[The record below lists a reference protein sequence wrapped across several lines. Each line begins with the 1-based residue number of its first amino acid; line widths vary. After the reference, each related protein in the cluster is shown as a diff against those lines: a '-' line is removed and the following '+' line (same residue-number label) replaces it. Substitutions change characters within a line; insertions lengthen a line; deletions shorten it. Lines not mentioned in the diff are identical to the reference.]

1 MYCGLGSFALIP
13 QIIAENKI
21 VQMKFSIITSVLN
34 NKEHIESCINSV
46 TSQTYNDIEYIIVD
60 GGSTDGTVDVIHN
73 VKCIIENEI
82 KDFKFISE
90 KDSGIYDAINK
101 GIENATGDVIGLL
114 HSDDIF
120 ADNSVIEKVA
130 DKFVENKTDSVY
142 GDLEYVST
150 HDVSKRIRYWKA
162 GSCDIKKLKHGW
174 MPPHPSFFVKKKIF
188 DKVGLYN
195 REYKIAADYDMVLRL
210 LWKERITTAY
220 LPVVVTKMRWG
231 GASNRDIP
239 SILQKSRED
248 YRGLKLNSVPNP
260 LLAVFLKNIRKLK
273 QFNFYTLFFGREA

>member
-1 MYCGLGSFALIP
+1 M
-13 QIIAENKI
+13 KI
-21 VQMKFSIITSVLN
+21 SIITAVLN

-46 TSQTYNDIEYIIVD
+46 TSQTYNDIEYIIID
-60 GGSTDGTVDVIHN
+60 GGSTDGSLE
-73 VKCIIENEI
+73 IIKHSTLNNQH
-82 KDFKFISE
+82 FSFVSE
-90 KDSGIYDAINK
+90 KDNGIYDALNK
-101 GIENATGDVIGLL
+101 GIKNATGEVIGLL

-120 ADNSVIEKVA
+120 ADNTVIEKVA

-142 GDLEYVST
+142 GDLEYVSA
-150 HDVSKRIRYWKA
+150 HDVSKRIRYWEA
-162 GSCDIKKLKHGW
+162 GSCDINKLKHGW

-195 REYKIAADYDMVLRL
+195 KEYKIAADYDMVLRL

-239 SILQKSRED
+239 SILHK
-248 YRGLKLNSVPNP
+248 KP
-260 LLAVFLKNIRKLK
+260 
-273 QFNFYTLFFGREA
+273 